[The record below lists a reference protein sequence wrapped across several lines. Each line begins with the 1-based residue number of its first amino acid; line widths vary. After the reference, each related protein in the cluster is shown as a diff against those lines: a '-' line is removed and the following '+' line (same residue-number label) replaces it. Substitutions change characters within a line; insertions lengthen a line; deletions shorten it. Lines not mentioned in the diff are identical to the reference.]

1 MPVYHFDLV
10 TSTGVVA
17 DLEGSELPHLD
28 AACLEAIEAA
38 RELMSAAVRLG
49 KDISSQSF
57 SIRSEH
63 GDVLLVVRFADA
75 ISSND

>member
-1 MPVYHFDLV
+1 MPIYHFDLV
-10 TSTGVVA
+10 TPAGVVA

-28 AACLEAIEAA
+28 AARLEAIEAA

-57 SIRSEH
+57 SIRSEL